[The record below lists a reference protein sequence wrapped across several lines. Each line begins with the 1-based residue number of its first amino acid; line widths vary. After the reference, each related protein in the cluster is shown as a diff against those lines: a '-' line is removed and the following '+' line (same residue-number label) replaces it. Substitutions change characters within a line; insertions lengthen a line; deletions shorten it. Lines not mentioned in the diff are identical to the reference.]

1 MYNTFFG
8 FKEKPFQLV
17 PNPAYLFLS
26 KSHEE
31 ALAHLSYAVS
41 QGDGFVEI
49 TGEVGTGKTTLCRAF
64 LENSDPNIET
74 AYIFNPPS
82 DAVELLKTINEEFG
96 IPAASDHRKE
106 LIDTLNAFL
115 MKKKAEG
122 RRIILLVDESQ
133 NLSKEVL
140 EQMRILSNL
149 ETTTSKLLQIILVG
163 QPELRDLL
171 DSRELRQLAQRI
183 TLSCHLT
190 PLSIRETRE
199 YIHHRIRIASQKSG
213 INFTNSAVSAIYT
226 YASGIPRLINIA
238 CDRAL
243 LVAFGL
249 NQHKITG
256 SIAKAAI
263 RELSGRADRHFGFQ
277 KSRAPLFILCLS
289 LIVLGAA
296 IFQAIQWLVP
306 APAPDVPKIN
316 LTEKKSASLPKKADI
331 IPSLPPKP
339 EPPVEAAVQDFGEFI
354 RRITDYDSRLHAA
367 QVITE
372 LWEGKSVSAEYLK
385 DIQDSETFFRTA
397 AMQNGLSLYRLD
409 GNTEQ
414 LKRLNLPA
422 ILEIYPPMSV
432 SPAYL
437 ALIRI
442 KDDELVFQSDP
453 KDAAVRVN
461 ANQLEGIWNGTA
473 YIVWKNF
480 LGITGTIPR
489 DAPPESVIS
498 LKMMLRDM
506 GHAVDIQP
514 GYGPV
519 TRNIVGE
526 IQKKYGLR
534 PDGSVGPMTKIVLY
548 NEMKSLKIPHIVHM
562 ELSQKE
568 SDR

>member
-64 LENSDPNIET
+64 LENSDINTET
-74 AYIFNPPS
+74 AYIFNPPP
-82 DAVELLKTINEEFG
+82 DAAQLLKTINEEFG
-96 IPAASDHRKE
+96 IPAASDNRKE
-106 LIDTLNAFL
+106 LIDTLNTFL

-122 RRIILLVDESQ
+122 KRIILLVDESQ
-133 NLSKEVL
+133 NLSKDVL
-140 EQMRILSNL
+140 EQMRMLSNL

-171 DSRELRQLAQRI
+171 DSRELRQLSQRI

-190 PLSIRETRE
+190 PLNIRETRE
-199 YIHHRIRIASQKSG
+199 YIHHRIRIASQKPG
-213 INFTNSAVSAIYT
+213 INFTNSAISAIYT
-226 YASGIPRLINIA
+226 YSSGIPRLINIA

-263 RELSGRADRHFGFQ
+263 RELSGRADRHFGLR
-277 KSRAPLFILCLS
+277 KSNAPIFILCLS
-289 LIVLGAA
+289 LIVLGTA
-296 IFQAIQWLVP
+296 IFQSIKWFIP
-306 APAPDVPKIN
+306 APQTDMPKIT
-316 LTEKKSASLPKKADI
+316 LSEKKSTATIKQSEN
-331 IPSLPPKP
+331 IPVPLQKT
-339 EPPVEAAVQDFGEFI
+339 EQTVEVVQDFGELLKK
-354 RRITDYDSRLHAA
+354 TDIADSKTLAIQA
-367 QVITE
+367 ITE
-372 LWEGKSVSAEYLK
+372 LWEGKPVTAEYLK
-385 DIQDSETFFRTA
+385 DIQDNEIFFRTA
-397 AMQNGLSLYRLD
+397 ATRNGLSVYRFD
-409 GNTEQ
+409 GNSER
-414 LKRLNLPA
+414 LRSLNLPA
-422 ILEIYPPMSV
+422 ILEVYPPMSP
-432 SPAYL
+432 SPVYL

-442 KDDELVFQSDP
+442 ENQDMILKSNQLIRIKQS
-453 KDAAVRVN
+453 
-461 ANQLEGIWNGTA
+461 QLEGIWNGVA

-489 DAPPESVIS
+489 DAPPESVIT

-506 GHAVDIQP
+506 GHAIDIQP
-514 GYGPV
+514 GYGPI

-526 IQKKYGLR
+526 IQKKYGLK
-534 PDGSVGPMTKIVLY
+534 PDGSVGPMTKIALY
-548 NEMKSLKIPHIVHM
+548 NEMKTIKIPHILPI
-562 ELSQKE
+562 ESSRKE
-568 SDR
+568 SE